1 MGVGQGRRGGGG
13 GRASAPVFHSRLAT
27 SDFRLPTCPEGT
39 CNVAR
44 RELLICGDPL
54 LRKKA
59 KAIREIGPDLPALLD
74 DMVETMVAEQGLGL
88 AAPQIGESVQAIV
101 VRADSGEEGAE
112 PVIYRL
118 LNPRLV
124 EASGEEEG
132 LEGCLSLP
140 TLRGRVVRAARVVV
154 TGLTP
159 QGEELALEAEAMLAR
174 ALQHEIDHLRG
185 ILFTDR
191 AEEDSLVWMVPDEDE
206 AEGFRYEPTTLRE
219 AQEAFDRLRARRG
232 RGGK

>member
-1 MGVGQGRRGGGG
+1 
-13 GRASAPVFHSRLAT
+13 
-27 SDFRLPTCPEGT
+27 
-39 CNVAR
+39 VAGDVAKR
-44 RELLICGDPL
+44 DLLICGEAL

-59 KAIREIGPDLPALLD
+59 KPVRQIGPHVLALFD
-74 DMVETMVAEQGLGL
+74 DMVETMIAEQGLGL

-101 VRADSGEEGAE
+101 VRTDPREEGAE
-112 PVIYRL
+112 PLTYRL
-118 LNPRLV
+118 LNPRLI
-124 EASGEEEG
+124 EASGEQEG

-140 TLRGRVVRAARVVV
+140 TLRGCVVRAARVVV

-159 QGEELALEAEAMLAR
+159 EGKDLTLEAEDLLAR

-206 AEGFRYEPTTLRE
+206 PEGFRYEPTTLRE

-232 RGGK
+232 RGGG